1 MYQVYLILDAVAELL
16 IVDQLPW
23 CPAEKKKVLKLLFS
37 YSSYSFMFSTTE
49 EKAANLL

>member
-23 CPAEKKKVLKLLFS
+23 CPAEKKRKF
-37 YSSYSFMFSTTE
+37 
-49 EKAANLL
+49 